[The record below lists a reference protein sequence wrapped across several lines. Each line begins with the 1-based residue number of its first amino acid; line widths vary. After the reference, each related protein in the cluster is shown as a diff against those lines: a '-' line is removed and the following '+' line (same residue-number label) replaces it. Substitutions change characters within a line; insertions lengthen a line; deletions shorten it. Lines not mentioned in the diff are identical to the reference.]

1 MNNIY
6 KLIFIL
12 TFIVLGCKPVE
23 IKENKLIQRIDSLD
37 LNIYSN
43 EGSKIYSINSPNSS
57 YNLEKNTFELKKTT
71 INIFKEKKT
80 KYIINSDESIL
91 SNNNKIVELTG
102 NVVLRTIQKDNDIL
116 YANSFIWNIDNTNY
130 LLTGDVKFENKNI
143 ILSSDKATL
152 NSNNIIEFFNPVKY
166 IIKNNNN
173 EKSYE
178 VNSENAFYNIDSNT
192 VSFSSKEK
200 RVRSKIYF

>member
-12 TFIVLGCKPVE
+12 TFIVLGCKPIE
-23 IKENKLIQRIDSLD
+23 IRENKLIQRIDSLD